1 MLKFGHHYFLKIVL
15 ISSKANSFI
24 IIDIILIIILNK
36 MDMNYRQYTHELH
49 KLPTKDI
56 LPAQKKS
63 LNKFEGIPQPKPQDP
78 KNIFEGYKKNKK
90 KK

>member
-1 MLKFGHHYFLKIVL
+1 
-15 ISSKANSFI
+15 
-24 IIDIILIIILNK
+24 

-90 KK
+90 NK